1 MYKYKIDEFL
11 ENLPVKLNRNLV
23 SEIPKILNISYN
35 TFRNYCKIPLKSKKD
50 IPYGC
55 VRKLEILFD
64 MKNGELCNFRVSGDH
79 YMEVAK
85 RASLRRKRR
94 KTISPEKKE
103 TDLEDA
109 ASSED

>member
-11 ENLPVKLNRNLV
+11 ENLPVRLNRNLV
-23 SEIPKILNISYN
+23 SEIPKILDISYN

-50 IPYGC
+50 IPYSC

-85 RASLRRKRR
+85 RASLRRKRK
-94 KTISPEKKE
+94 KTVSSEKKE
-103 TDLEDA
+103 PILE
-109 ASSED
+109 EDEQPEA

>member
-11 ENLPVKLNRNLV
+11 ENLPVRLNRNLV
-23 SEIPKILNISYN
+23 SQIPKLLNISYN

-64 MKNGELCNFRVSGDH
+64 MKSGELCNFEISGEH
-79 YMEVAK
+79 YMEVVQRVALKKKK
-85 RASLRRKRR
+85 RQGATPAAR
-94 KTISPEKKE
+94 PEIPSAIRNE
-103 TDLEDA
+103 N
-109 ASSED
+109 